1 MVWYAPGE
9 RVGRRRHEPA
19 TLRQIAERLAR
30 LKGYEFA
37 GEYDCGVRYDRP
49 VYFVPSATLV
59 SDDTTDNLGI
69 RGEDDLFGGV
79 VPHAF
84 VATKTITH
92 PLAGDGAARRR
103 VGRHAFARAV
113 EGAVLHGYS
122 AFSFSDAR
130 RAGEL
135 LLRKGRGAC
144 EAGASMGGRGQVVAN
159 DRDQLEAAL
168 RAIDAAELA
177 SCGVALEEN
186 LVEVSTYS
194 VGQVRVGTLLASYFG
209 TQKLTADEHGKAV
222 YGGSD
227 LVVARGDFD
236 ALLALDLGDEAAQ
249 AVTQA
254 RTYDRAAREH
264 YKGFFASR
272 RNYDVVRGV
281 GFDGAPRC
289 GVLEQSW
296 RIGGASSAEIAA
308 LEVFAADETRQVARA
323 CCTEVYGAGGPVPA
337 RAVVYYQRRGRRSGL
352 HHQVHDGRVRMAI
365 A

>member
-1 MVWYAPGE
+1 
-9 RVGRRRHEPA
+9 
-19 TLRQIAERLAR
+19 
-30 LKGYEFA
+30 
-37 GEYDCGVRYDRP
+37 
-49 VYFVPSATLV
+49 V
-59 SDDTTDNLGI
+59 SDGTTDNLGI

-92 PLAGDGAARRR
+92 VLAGEGTAQSA
-103 VGRHAFARAV
+103 GWSHAFARAV
-113 EGAVLHGYS
+113 ESAVLKGYS

-135 LLRKGRGAC
+135 LLRKGPVRVKPAR
-144 EAGASMGGRGQVVAN
+144 AVGGRGQVVAT

-168 RAIDAAELA
+168 RAIDVGELA

-194 VGQVRVGTLLASYFG
+194 VGQVRLGTLLASYFG
-209 TQKLTADEHGKAV
+209 TQKLTPDEDGKAV
-222 YGGSD
+222 YGGSV

-264 YKGFFASR
+264 YKGFYASR
-272 RNYDVVRGV
+272 RNYDVIRGV
-281 GFDGAPRC
+281 GFDGTPRC

-308 LEVFAADETRQVARA
+308 LEVFAADETCQVARA
-323 CCTEVYGAGGPVPA
+323 CCTEVYGVGVPVPA
-337 RAVVYYQRRGRRSGL
+337 GAVVYYSG
-352 HHQVHDGRVRMAI
+352 VDDDVGFITKYTTVECDGVA
-365 A
+365 